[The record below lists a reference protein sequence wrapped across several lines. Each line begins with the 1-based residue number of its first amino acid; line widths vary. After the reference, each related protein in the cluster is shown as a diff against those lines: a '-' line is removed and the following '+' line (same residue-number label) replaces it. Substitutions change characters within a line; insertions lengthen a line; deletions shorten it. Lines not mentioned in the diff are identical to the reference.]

1 MGDQLV
7 RKTFGEVLLLRI
19 AGQVFQRQD
28 DEGANRSAAV
38 GRTGAAERKRDGG
51 RENDERSA
59 PTGRAIRTVSG
70 KRTGRRHPRSGGFGW
85 CGFGDRIQETIA
97 TTTDGLDVA
106 RLRRGIAQR
115 ASQPVDGAT
124 DAVVEIDEG
133 AVGPEPLPQFL
144 TGDDLA
150 GPLDESN

>member
-7 RKTFGEVLLLRI
+7 RKTFGEVLLVRI

-28 DEGANRSAAV
+28 DGGGTVRCC
-38 GRTGAAERKRDGG
+38 GRTGAAERKRDRG
-51 RENDERSA
+51 RENNDGQADRQSDTTV
-59 PTGRAIRTVSG
+59 PGNRTEG
-70 KRTGRRHPRSGGFGW
+70 RHPRSGGFGW

-97 TTTDGLDVA
+97 TTPDGLDVP

-115 ASQPVDGAT
+115 ASQPVYGAT

-133 AVGPEPLPQFL
+133 AVGPQPLPQFL
-144 TGDDLA
+144 TGNELA
-150 GPLDESN
+150 GPLDESH